1 MHCWE
6 CTTGA
11 GDECCPYLVTGP
23 YILAGELRVAAGT
36 FIILVASELCL
47 LLRLLIPRVI
57 AWGELRY
64 QALDHETDGD
74 WPKIPFIHGP
84 GDTL

>member
-1 MHCWE
+1 M
-6 CTTGA
+6 
-11 GDECCPYLVTGP
+11 L
-23 YILAGELRVAAGT
+23 T

-74 WPKIPFIHGP
+74 WPFIPLLDVRFHD
-84 GDTL
+84 GDDTDA

>member
-1 MHCWE
+1 
-6 CTTGA
+6 
-11 GDECCPYLVTGP
+11 
-23 YILAGELRVAAGT
+23 VAAGT

-64 QALDHETDGD
+64 QALDHEADGD